1 MAASLNTGKEEQ
13 IMFPAIPEQKT
24 ENYNETVLIPLLEKR
39 VHSLTSAVILAEAKL
54 EIALKEKAE
63 LQKQLDAAKAS
74 QEAIKASDTIEAT
87 N

>member
-1 MAASLNTGKEEQ
+1 
-13 IMFPAIPEQKT
+13 MFPMSQPQT

-39 VHSLTSAVILAEAKL
+39 VHSLTSSVILAEAKL

-74 QEAIKASDTIEAT
+74 QEAIKASETVEA
-87 N
+87 NN

>member
-1 MAASLNTGKEEQ
+1 
-13 IMFPAIPEQKT
+13 MFPMTQPQ

-39 VHSLTSAVILAEAKL
+39 VHSLTSSVILAEAKL

-63 LQKQLDAAKAS
+63 LQKQLDSLKAS
-74 QEAIKASDTIEAT
+74 QEAAKASETLEAV